1 MYAKETKNG
10 QEQGT
15 MGTRVLAVVLV
26 ANWVCKG
33 LNGESKP
40 MLSQTL
46 SYAAKMHFS
55 AGGCGQQVEK
65 ALNIKEWV

>member
-10 QEQGT
+10 QKQET
-15 MGTRVLAVVLV
+15 MGIRVLAVLV

-33 LNGESKP
+33 LNSESKP

-46 SYAAKMHFS
+46 SNAAKMHFS
-55 AGGCGQQVEK
+55 ASRWRR
-65 ALNIKEWV
+65 L